1 MTTGEKIA
9 KLRKENNLTQ
19 EEFGD
24 LLGVTRQ
31 SVSKWESDLSFP
43 ETEKLILIGKQ
54 FNCSLDYLLN
64 NEYGMQINGNKK
76 ENKIIKGNLV
86 DAIAL
91 MAYPVLLL
99 ICYLLPFAR
108 IKTTFPQIGG
118 GIGQVLYIGAN
129 FYQFVFSTSYEI
141 GNVIFLVHFLC
152 TILMLGVGVLLLF
165 YNDKRIYKTNF
176 ILTIISLIVI
186 VFLSVLV
193 VFGYE
198 SPISGG
204 IVVILT
210 LNAVN
215 FILILKTRKKKSKK
229 SKEYK

>member
-64 NEYGMQINGNKK
+64 NEYGMKINNKEK
-76 ENKIIKGNLV
+76 KNKIIKGNLI
-86 DAIAL
+86 DGIAL

-99 ICYLLPFAR
+99 ICYLFPFAR
-108 IKTTFPQIGG
+108 IKTSFPQIGV
-118 GIGQVLYIGAN
+118 GIGPVLYIGSN
-129 FYQFVFSTSYEI
+129 FYQFVFSTSYEV
-141 GNVIFLVHFLC
+141 GNIIFLIHFLC
-152 TILMLGVGVLLLF
+152 TIFILSIGVLLLF
-165 YNDKRIYKTNF
+165 FNDKRLYKTNF
-176 ILTIISLIVI
+176 ILSIISLIVI
-186 VFLSVLV
+186 IFLCVLV
-193 VFGYE
+193 IFGYE
-198 SPISGG
+198 STISGG
-204 IVVILT
+204 MIIIVM
-210 LNAVN
+210 LNVVN
-215 FILILKTRKKKSKK
+215 FILTLKTRKKKTKK
-229 SKEYK
+229 IE